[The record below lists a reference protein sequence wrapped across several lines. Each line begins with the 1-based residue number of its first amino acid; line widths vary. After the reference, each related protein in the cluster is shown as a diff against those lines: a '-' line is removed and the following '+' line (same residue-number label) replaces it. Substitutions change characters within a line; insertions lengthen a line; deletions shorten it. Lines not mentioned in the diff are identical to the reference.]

1 MRNPRR
7 DVVLIEDD
15 ASLNQAVTR
24 LLHAAG
30 FHASAF
36 ASAEAALASDELGR
50 ADCLIVDVRLPGM
63 SGLDLC
69 AQLLGKAARPLVV
82 VTAHDDPRIRA
93 RVAALGAQYLP
104 KPFSGH
110 ELIDLVSRAIDR
122 GAER

>member
-7 DVVLIEDD
+7 AVVLVEDD

-36 ASAEAALASDELGR
+36 ASAEAALVSDELER
-50 ADCLIVDVRLPGM
+50 ADCLVVDVRLPGM

-69 AQLLGKAARPLVV
+69 AQLLTKAARPLVV
-82 VTAHDDPRIRA
+82 VTAHDDPRIRE

-110 ELIDLVSRAIDR
+110 ELIELISRAIDQ
-122 GAER
+122 GTER